1 MSHHKPKTD
10 ALRSLKSINFRRY
23 IVYYV
28 ALSASQA
35 TLSERND
42 EATLPN
48 FWRESDKLK
57 TGKRGLIRCMAQF
70 ITIIRDWPDPLVADE
85 NGYHPATDLCQVKQQ
100 KNETLK
106 EVMMVLLVAIMP
118 WSNGCI
124 TLVVLGGKN
133 TTCTLG
139 CSKEG

>member
-1 MSHHKPKTD
+1 PIHYELCEK
-10 ALRSLKSINFRRY
+10 LKNTAVGVHIFFE
-23 IVYYV
+23 IIF
-28 ALSASQA
+28 LK
-35 TLSERND
+35 RND

-70 ITIIRDWPDPLVADE
+70 ITIIREFISWPDPLVADE
-85 NGYHPATDLCQVKQQ
+85 NGYHPAIDCF
-100 KNETLK
+100 LK
-106 EVMMVLLVAIMP
+106 VAIMP

-124 TLVVLGGKN
+124 RLVVLGGKN

-139 CSKEG
+139 CSKQG